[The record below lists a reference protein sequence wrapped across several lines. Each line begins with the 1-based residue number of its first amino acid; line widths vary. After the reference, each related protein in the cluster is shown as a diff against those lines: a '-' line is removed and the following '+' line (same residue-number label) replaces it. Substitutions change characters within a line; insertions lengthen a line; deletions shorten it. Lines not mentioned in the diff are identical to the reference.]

1 MKTSSVIKKVTTEFL
16 YEFLKE
22 EFNKIDKRI
31 NRLEQ
36 SQGDIRD
43 DIKSVNQRIEH
54 SQDNLRDDI
63 KSVNQRIDQIQNTL
77 MTMQNTLLQSV
88 QILIDKK

>member
-22 EFNKIDKRI
+22 EFNKINKRI
-31 NRLEQ
+31 DRLEQ
-36 SQGDIRD
+36 NQNNLRD
-43 DIKSVNQRIEH
+43 DLKSVNQRLEH
-54 SQDNLRDDI
+54 NQDNLRDDI
-63 KSVNQRIDQIQNTL
+63 KSVNQRIDQVQNTL